1 MCGRYSLAPAEF
13 SQLKLLFHV
22 DAPLARPPR
31 TPEFELSPRYNI
43 APTWAPGYEPP
54 IVFET
59 AQAGRQVALARWWMI
74 PSHWSRPLN
83 ALPASFNARSEE
95 IERKPFW
102 SGSFES
108 RRCLVPATG
117 WREFN
122 GPRGQ
127 RRAFQF
133 HYGQAL
139 FAFAGLWDRWTS
151 PEGEQVQSFAIVT
164 VAANDAVRPIHD
176 RMPLCID
183 PALYDLWLD
192 PGASGARALAAV
204 RAPASALA
212 VYEADARGN
221 DIRVEGPGA
230 IAPVQQLGL
239 F

>member
-22 DAPLARPPR
+22 DAKL
-31 TPEFELSPRYNI
+31 ELSPRYNI

-54 IVFET
+54 VVFET
-59 AQAGRQVALARWWMI
+59 QQAGRQVALARWWMI
-74 PSHWSRPLN
+74 PSNWSRPLN

-108 RRCLVPATG
+108 RRCLVPTTG

-122 GPRGQ
+122 GARGQ

-133 HYGQAL
+133 HYGHDL
-139 FAFAGLWDRWTS
+139 FAFAGIWDRWTS

-164 VAANDAVRPIHD
+164 VAANDVVRPIHD

-183 PALYDLWLD
+183 PDLYDLWLD
-192 PGASGARALAAV
+192 PGVSGVRALAAA
-204 RAPASALA
+204 RAPPRALA

-221 DIRVEGPGA
+221 DIRVEGPEA
-230 IAPVQQLGL
+230 IAPAQQLGL

>member
-13 SQLKLLFHV
+13 SQLR
-22 DAPLARPPR
+22 LAFQV
-31 TPEFELSPRYNI
+31 EAQLELSARYNI

-59 AQAGRQVALARWWMI
+59 AEAGRQLARARWWLI
-74 PSHWSRPLN
+74 PSSWARPLK

-95 IERKPFW
+95 LGRKPFW
-102 SGSFES
+102 SSSFES

-133 HYGQAL
+133 HFDHTL
-139 FAFAGLWDRWTS
+139 FAFAGVWDRWTS
-151 PEGEQVQSFAIVT
+151 PAGEDVHSFAIVT
-164 VAANDAVRPIHD
+164 VAANDRVSPVHD
-176 RMPLCID
+176 RMPLCLD
-183 PALYDLWLD
+183 PALHDLWLD
-192 PGASGARALAAV
+192 PKLAGAQALAAA
-204 RAPASALA
+204 RSPAAPLS
-212 VYEADARGN
+212 VYESDPRGN
-221 DIRVEGPGA
+221 DSRLEGPEC
-230 IAPVQQLGL
+230 IAPAQQLGL